1 MPPHGRHPGG
11 HRAER
16 RGPSSAAGLRR
27 PRHCPERSRPL
38 GTAAARPGPAPGA
51 GNQEAGSGGRGAGA
65 GRMAGGAGPAVRGA
79 AGTGGRRGP
88 GRGCP
93 GAGSARPRGWGVP
106 LAAGLGEPCWAPQG
120 GVPWSLATGS
130 WVCASVW
137 GAPGA
142 LLVFQGLRT
151 ELVAAGVKPGLWAS
165 SCQGVLWGAGSAGTS
180 APL

>member
-1 MPPHGRHPGG
+1 MAATRGGTGRSGG
-11 HRAER
+11 ARA
-16 RGPSSAAGLRR
+16 R
-27 PRHCPERSRPL
+27 PRGSAGP
-38 GTAAARPGPAPGA
+38 GTAPNGAVPSVPPRPGPAPGA

-106 LAAGLGEPCWAPQG
+106 LAAGLGEPRWAPRG
-120 GVPWSLATGS
+120 GVLWSLATGS